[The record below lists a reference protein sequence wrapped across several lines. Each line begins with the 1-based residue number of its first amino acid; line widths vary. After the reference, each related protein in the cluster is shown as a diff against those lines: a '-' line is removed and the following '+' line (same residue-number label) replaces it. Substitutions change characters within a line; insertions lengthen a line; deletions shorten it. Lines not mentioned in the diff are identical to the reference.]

1 MISTF
6 IQYDECYHWETNHID
21 NDHWNSYTIR
31 LYEYLPSANIH
42 LRWLPENQSTVIS
55 ISTLLKPSP
64 ISVHLNTLIAYW
76 VIMAWNTNMTVITV
90 THTYLLNCVLSLI
103 NMTAYNTVETPISKT
118 GINATHKT
126 LRYAIL
132 SNILSM
138 EVSIISQSND
148 RNMPEEFPA
157 CSADVRTSNKYDGI
171 LRL

>member
-6 IQYDECYHWETNHID
+6 IQYDECYYWETNYIN

-42 LRWLPENQSTVIS
+42 LRWLPENQSIVIS

-76 VIMAWNTNMTVITV
+76 VIMAWSTNMTVIEV
-90 THTYLLNCVLSLI
+90 THTYLLNCVLSLM
-103 NMTAYNTVETPISKT
+103 NMTAYNAVDAPIIRGGS
-118 GINATHKT
+118 NATHKT

-132 SNILSM
+132 SNIESM
-138 EVSIISQSND
+138 EVSIKSQSND
-148 RNMPEEFPA
+148 RNMPEELPA